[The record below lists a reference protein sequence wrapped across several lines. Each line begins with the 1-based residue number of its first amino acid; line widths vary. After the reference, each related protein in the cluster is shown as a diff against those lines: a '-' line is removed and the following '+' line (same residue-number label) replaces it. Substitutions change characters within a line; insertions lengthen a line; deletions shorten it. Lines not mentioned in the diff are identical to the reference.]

1 MVLNL
6 TGLGMA
12 PHLEETP
19 MDCRWLRPGQLCYD
33 AIYQPKQTRF
43 LREAEKMGCRT
54 LNGLGMVIYQGVEQ
68 IALWTGREIPSELMY
83 QVLENDEKRWQ
94 DK

>member
-1 MVLNL
+1 MIVL
-6 TGLGMA
+6 
-12 PHLEETP
+12 
-19 MDCRWLRPGQLCYD
+19 
-33 AIYQPKQTRF
+33 
-43 LREAEKMGCRT
+43 
-54 LNGLGMVIYQGVEQ
+54 VIVLHQGVVL

>member
-1 MVLNL
+1 
-6 TGLGMA
+6 
-12 PHLEETP
+12 
-19 MDCRWLRPGQLCYD
+19 
-33 AIYQPKQTRF
+33 
-43 LREAEKMGCRT
+43 MGW
-54 LNGLGMVIYQGVEQ
+54 GMVIYQGVEQ